1 MRMKQTMRMSVL
13 VSMVV
18 VAVLGVA
25 MRSGGHCQIPCG
37 IYDDEVR
44 LDMMEEHVDTIE
56 KSIDEINALSE
67 DPEENANQIA
77 RWVANKD
84 AHADMLAEIVTEYF
98 LQQRIKPMDDDDDDE
113 AYDEYIEQVVACH
126 QILVAAMKTKQSADP
141 DAAEYLEDLV
151 EDFRDL
157 YLGEDE
163 DEDDELDDHGEHD
176 DHGDEHRMDEDHRGD
191 DVE

>member
-1 MRMKQTMRMSVL
+1 MRMSQPMRTSVL
-13 VSMVV
+13 VSVVV
-18 VAVLGVA
+18 VAMLGVA

-37 IYDDEVR
+37 IYDDELR
-44 LDMMEEHVDTIE
+44 LDLMEEHVETIA
-56 KSIDEINALSE
+56 KAIDEINDLSE

-84 AHADMLAEIVTEYF
+84 AHADMLAEIVTDYF
-98 LQQRIKPMDDDDDDE
+98 LQQRIKPVDDDDE
-113 AYDEYIEQVVACH
+113 DDYEEYVEQLVACH

-157 YLGEDE
+157 YLGEDDDDDEDDE
-163 DEDDELDDHGEHD
+163 DEDDD
-176 DHGDEHRMDEDHRGD
+176 
-191 DVE
+191 